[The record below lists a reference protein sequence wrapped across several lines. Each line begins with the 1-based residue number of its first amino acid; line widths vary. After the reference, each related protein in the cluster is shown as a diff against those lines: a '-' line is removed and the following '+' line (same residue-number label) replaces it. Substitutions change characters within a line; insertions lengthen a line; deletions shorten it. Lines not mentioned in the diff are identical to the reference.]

1 MSEQKAVTGAMAV
14 VVLLTVAVCAAMMA
28 LGAKNELVVVATFVV
43 AGLGV
48 DQVSKLIL
56 SYDSPDR
63 R

>member
-14 VVLLTVAVCAAMMA
+14 VVLLTVAVCGAMTA